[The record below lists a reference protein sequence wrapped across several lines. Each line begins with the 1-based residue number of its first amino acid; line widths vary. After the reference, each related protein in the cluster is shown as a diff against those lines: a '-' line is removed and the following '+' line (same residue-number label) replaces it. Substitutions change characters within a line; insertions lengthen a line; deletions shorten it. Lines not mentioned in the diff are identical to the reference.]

1 MTDTLSTI
9 HHLVDG
15 QGDTQEIYR
24 SSNGNTWQLVHQV
37 GSGVAMVRHTANRS
51 SGGSVTDLT
60 VEQFLAFN
68 AHGPEH
74 DALRVLLNHTTNTS
88 GH

>member
-1 MTDTLSTI
+1 MTDTLSTV

-15 QGDTQEIYR
+15 QVSTKEIYR
-24 SSNGNTWQLVHQV
+24 SSNGDTWQLVRQV
-37 GSGVAMVRHTANRS
+37 GSEVAMVRHTANRA

-74 DALRVLLNHTTNTS
+74 DALRVLLNQPTNAPD
-88 GH
+88 H